1 MTKEMR
7 IYQAAVDLD
16 KVLTENG
23 IGYGCFGGWAIN
35 AIGCDRGTKDIDC
48 LVGAEKDDIARV
60 FSDQPGWHQ
69 IPGQREDYIA
79 FLVGEKT
86 ENVLVEMFPCKPGF
100 SKVVPMSLI
109 KEATTKASV
118 GTEAIKSMMQ
128 SIATRTVPV
137 RGYSM
142 RVLEIVYIFKG
153 KVNAAANRSKVSDS
167 NDIEYVH
174 AHFESTLREHVHQIN
189 IQDVGKAIKRYPSLS
204 KVFSNLGID
213 VKEAVEQA
221 GSLEITSM
229 HPPPFLCQKAMLE

>member
-1 MTKEMR
+1 MAKEMR
-7 IYQAAVDLD
+7 LHQAAVDLD

-35 AIGCDRGTKDIDC
+35 AIGYDRGTKDIDC
-48 LVGAEKDDIARV
+48 LVGAEKDDIARI
-60 FSDQPGWHQ
+60 FSDKAGWHR

-79 FLVGEKT
+79 FLVGDKT
-86 ENVLVEMFPCKPGF
+86 ENVLVEMFP
-100 SKVVPMSLI
+100 
-109 KEATTKASV
+109 ATTKASV

-128 SIATRTVPV
+128 TIAIREVPV

-153 KVNAAANRSKVSDS
+153 KVNAAANRSKVSDCS
-167 NDIEYVH
+167 DIEYLH
-174 AHFESTLREHVHQIN
+174 AHFESNLREHVHELSV
-189 IQDVGKAIKRYPSLS
+189 QDVGKAIKRYPSLS

-229 HPPPFLCQKAMLE
+229 HPPPFLCQKALLE